1 MHGLLSLVV
10 PFLPAVV
17 EAATT
22 HYQGGTIVAF
32 DRATEGL
39 RVIRDGSITVTGDT
53 ITEISESV
61 PSNISADSQIVNIT
75 GKIVTPGFIDT
86 HRHGWQTAFRTIGSN
101 TSLVEYFS
109 RYGEFAAAGSWTP
122 DDVYISQLIGLYEAQ
137 AAGVTTTLDHAHHTW
152 SDETA
157 EAGLQASIDS
167 GARVFWCYTFHNV
180 TNYTTT
186 EQLVNFKD
194 IATRA
199 DFANTSTTLGIAY
212 DSFGPDGN
220 VEEIKSIMS
229 LADEFDIPL
238 VTSHSLQ
245 GPWQITNSPEDLHSL
260 GYLNGSRA
268 VVLAHASF
276 LTATGAA
283 LLRSTNQYIS
293 ITPES
298 EMHYGHTHPK
308 NYFVQDQAALGVD
321 THFTFSTDILTQA
334 RIWLQQARYRVYAD
348 VIERWML
355 PATNPQS
362 VNQAFL
368 LATRNGGLALRREDL
383 GVVEE
388 GAKADLVFWDGDS
401 PALLGWADPVAA
413 VILHA
418 SVGDIDTVLVGGNV
432 VKQGG
437 KLVVDGYDG
446 LKARFLRTARSI
458 QQKWKDTP
466 LPSMEVEASAMSGDF
481 PVVQA
486 QRADVVRGNGD
497 GYGAVFL

>member
-1 MHGLLSLVV
+1 MYGLLCFVV
-10 PFLPAVV
+10 PLLPALV

-39 RVIRDGSITVTGDT
+39 RVIRDGCITVTGDT
-53 ITEISESV
+53 ITEISETV
-61 PSNISADSQIVNIT
+61 PGNFSSDSQIVNIT

-86 HRHGWQTAFRTIGSN
+86 HRHGWQTAMRTIGSN

-109 RYGEFAAAGSWTP
+109 RFGEFAAAGLLTP
-122 DDVYISQLIGLYEAQ
+122 DDVYISQLMGLYEAQ

-152 SDETA
+152 SNETA

-167 GARVFWCYTFHNV
+167 SARVFWCYTFHNV
-180 TNYTTT
+180 TNYTIT
-186 EQLVNFKD
+186 EQLANFRD
-194 IATRA
+194 IATKA
-199 DFANTSTTLGIAY
+199 EFANTSTTLGIAY
-212 DSFGPDGN
+212 DSFDPDGN
-220 VEEIKSIMS
+220 LEEIRSIMS
-229 LADEFDIPL
+229 LADQFDIPL

-245 GPWQITNSPEDLHSL
+245 GPWQIDNSPEDLHSL
-260 GYLNGSRA
+260 GYLNGTRA
-268 VVLAHASF
+268 VVLSHASF
-276 LTATGAA
+276 LTSTGAA

-293 ITPES
+293 VTPES

-308 NYFVQDQAALGVD
+308 NYYFQEQAALGVD

-334 RIWLQQARYRVYAD
+334 RIWLQQARYQMYSD
-348 VIERWML
+348 VIEQWAL
-355 PATNPQS
+355 PVNNPES

-383 GVVEE
+383 GVIEE

-401 PALLGWADPVAA
+401 PALLGWVDPVAA

-432 VKQGG
+432 VKKGG
-437 KLVVDGYDG
+437 KLVVEGYDG
-446 LKARFLRTARSI
+446 LKGRFLRTARSV
-458 QQKWKDTP
+458 QQTFKDRP
-466 LPSMEVEASAMSGDF
+466 LPSMEVEASVFSGNF
-481 PVVQA
+481 PLAQA
-486 QRADVVRGNGD
+486 QRADVLRGSGD
-497 GYGAVFL
+497 GYGANFW